1 MVMNTD
7 NMFLKSGIQVVKLKN
22 FHKVTWISIIP
33 CPINTHTCTHTHT
46 HNFHGTLYFS
56 EHVFVHCFKLC
67 EFDCKIYTCLF
78 VVRNTESLI
87 D

>member
-33 CPINTHTCTHTHT
+33 CPINTHTHTQFSWYFVFFRTRLCTL
-46 HNFHGTLYFS
+46 FQTL
-56 EHVFVHCFKLC
+56 
-67 EFDCKIYTCLF
+67 
-78 VVRNTESLI
+78 
-87 D
+87 

>member
-46 HNFHGTLYFS
+46 HTQFSWYFVFFRTRFCTLFQT
-56 EHVFVHCFKLC
+56 L
-67 EFDCKIYTCLF
+67 
-78 VVRNTESLI
+78 
-87 D
+87 

>member
-46 HNFHGTLYFS
+46 HTIFMVLCIFQNTFLYIVSNFVNLIVKFTPA
-56 EHVFVHCFKLC
+56 
-67 EFDCKIYTCLF
+67 CL
-78 VVRNTESLI
+78 
-87 D
+87 